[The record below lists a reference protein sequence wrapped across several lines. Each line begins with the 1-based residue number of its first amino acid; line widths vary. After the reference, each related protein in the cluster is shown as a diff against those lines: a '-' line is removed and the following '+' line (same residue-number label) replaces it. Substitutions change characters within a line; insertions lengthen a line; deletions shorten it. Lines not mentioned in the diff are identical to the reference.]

1 MKNLTSPTSR
11 WNQTYLRIVVLIC
24 FFAAN
29 SALPVFGQKQ
39 KTLSPEDAKLWRE
52 DLRFLAE
59 ELPKRHANLFHTMTR
74 EQFESAVKRLDERI
88 PTLQR
93 HQIIV
98 EIGRIF
104 AMVGDGH
111 TRLNLLSAPA
121 GLRRYPLRLYWFK
134 DGIFVDAATLE
145 YAQIAGAR
153 VVKIGNTDVEEAY
166 KTVGHVVQRDN
177 EVNARDNIPERMIV
191 PEILHTLKLID
202 DMEKAQ
208 FVFERQGKQFTV
220 ELKPMERGKEYKWVH

>member
-1 MKNLTSPTSR
+1 MKQF
-11 WNQTYLRIVVLIC
+11 WVAGLIY
-24 FFAAN
+24 FFAIN
-29 SALPVFGQKQ
+29 SAIAIFGQQ
-39 KTLSPEDAKLWRE
+39 RQTLSPEDAKQWRE

-93 HQIIV
+93 HQVII

-111 TRLNLLSAPA
+111 TRLNLLSAGA

-134 DGIFVDAATLE
+134 DGIFVDAATSE

-153 VVKIGNTDVEEAY
+153 VVKIGNTVVEEAY
-166 KTVGHVVQRDN
+166 KTVGQVVQRDN
-177 EVNARDNIPERMIV
+177 
-191 PEILHTLKLID
+191 
-202 DMEKAQ
+202 
-208 FVFERQGKQFTV
+208 
-220 ELKPMERGKEYKWVH
+220 